1 MDCISYEKILILYN
15 EFGMDKRNVVMFV
28 LGTAAGL
35 IISALFSKKKKEK
48 HHLEKELSNV
58 NQRQFNSKGPEY
70 ETLKQ

>member
-1 MDCISYEKILILYN
+1 MKKFLFFIMSLAWIK
-15 EFGMDKRNVVMFV
+15 GMFV